1 VSLFTRWVDNWRYV
15 KDRAGAAYFELT
27 MRPFLDQGEAVLRPR
42 SSATARLALEVE
54 LFAERMEAIAH
65 VLAQRTPVDA
75 NSHAV
80 SLESVGRMVYTVKAV
95 VALVLNRR
103 GTVDESTHDAICVAM
118 YNVDAIH
125 AERSYDRWEEVIVSE
140 GLYGWL
146 FEIRS
151 GSDG

>member
-1 VSLFTRWVDNWRYV
+1 MSLFERWVDNWRYV
-15 KDRAGAAYFELT
+15 KDRAAAAYFEAT
-27 MRPFLDQGEAVLRPR
+27 MGPFLDHDEAVPTPR
-42 SSATARLALEVE
+42 ASATARLALEVE

-75 NSHAV
+75 NSHAH
-80 SLESVGRMVYTVKAV
+80 SLEEVGRMVYTAKAV

-103 GTVDESTHDAICVAM
+103 GVNDDHNHDPVCAAM

-125 AERSYDRWEEVIVSE
+125 AERSYDRWEEVIVPE
-140 GLYGWL
+140 GLHGWR
-146 FEIRS
+146 FEIRH